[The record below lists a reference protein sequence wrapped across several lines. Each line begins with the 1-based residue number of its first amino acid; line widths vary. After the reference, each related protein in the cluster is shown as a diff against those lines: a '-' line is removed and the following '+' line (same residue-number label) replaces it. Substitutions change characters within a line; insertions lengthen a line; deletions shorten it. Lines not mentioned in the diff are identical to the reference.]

1 MKGQILFIILLL
13 VLILLGYFVII
24 IGLSTLVSFNIEED
38 YLNFVKL
45 RSLTYSGIWLAFQ
58 WIENSTSSL
67 PATTKNLPSGSVTY
81 SVSVSSS
88 TLREINVTSTLNIIP
103 TTTMRYKGTATIN
116 TSTLDVID
124 IEGFIY

>member
-58 WIENSTSSL
+58 WIKNSTSSL
-67 PATTKNLPSGSVTY
+67 PATTKNLPSGNVTY
-81 SVSVSSS
+81 SVSVLSS
-88 TLREINVTSTLNIIP
+88 TLREIHVTSTLNIIP

>member
-45 RSLTYSGIWLAFQ
+45 RSLTYSGICLAFQ
-58 WIENSTSSL
+58 WIKNSTSSL

-81 SVSVSSS
+81 SVSVLSS

-103 TTTMRYKGTATIN
+103 TTTMIYKGTATIN
-116 TSTLDVID
+116 TSTLDVVD

>member
-81 SVSVSSS
+81 SVSVLSS

>member
-58 WIENSTSSL
+58 WIKNSTSSL

-81 SVSVSSS
+81 SVSVLSS

-103 TTTMRYKGTATIN
+103 TTTMIYKGTATIN
-116 TSTLDVID
+116 TSTLDVVD

>member
-58 WIENSTSSL
+58 WIKNSTSSL

-81 SVSVSSS
+81 AVSVLSE

-103 TTTMRYKGTATIN
+103 TTTMRYKGIATID
-116 TSTLDVID
+116 TSTLDVVD